1 MKLQKLAYYSQAWH
15 AVWSDAQLFPE
26 RIEAWAN
33 GPVVPALYEKHRG
46 QFILNQGQ
54 FKDDPGELT
63 NDEADSVARVLK
75 AYGSKTSQWL
85 SDLTHMESPW
95 VEARAGVPD
104 GERSNIEIPLGAM
117 AEYYGALATA
127 VRVYG
132 RDPRPRRMDLQIAA
146 TAARNGLTLLTRNA
160 ADFAGLEQAL
170 EIIELG

>member
-1 MKLQKLAYYSQAWH
+1 MMPMFALDVLWISSANLQEPLGGILMASVYDVAEFILARTGPLSAMKLQKLAYYSQAWH

-117 AEYYGALATA
+117 AEYYGAL
-127 VRVYG
+127 
-132 RDPRPRRMDLQIAA
+132 
-146 TAARNGLTLLTRNA
+146 
-160 ADFAGLEQAL
+160 
-170 EIIELG
+170 